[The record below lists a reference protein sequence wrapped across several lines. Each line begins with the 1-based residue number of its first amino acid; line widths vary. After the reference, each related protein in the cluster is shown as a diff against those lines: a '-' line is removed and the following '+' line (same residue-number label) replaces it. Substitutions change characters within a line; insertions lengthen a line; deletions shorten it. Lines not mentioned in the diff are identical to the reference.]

1 MSENKVYPPHKSSF
15 GNLDANVLALL
26 TYLSASIAS
35 FIPGL
40 KYVAWLAPGLIYIL
54 EKSSKLVK
62 SHAAQALTIN
72 ILGSLFNIILKI
84 VGSIITVIVR
94 KATKPTDI
102 YDLWD
107 FYGNKSYQAAATV
120 GTIFFL
126 LSLAVSIV
134 ILVFEILAMVNA
146 YKYSEYKIP
155 LIGSLSEKLTPLLDK
170 INLGGS
176 KAPNAPQANY
186 DPRTGQPINPPA
198 PPAAPQANF
207 DPQTG
212 RPLNPPAPPSQ
223 ANFDPL
229 TGQPLNPPAP
239 PPQANFDPQTGQ
251 PLNPTPPI
259 NNLADDSETSS
270 PQ

>member
-1 MSENKVYPPHKSSF
+1 MSENKIYQPHKSSL
-15 GNLDANVLALL
+15 GGLDANVLALL
-26 TYLSASIAS
+26 TYLAASIVS

-40 KYVAWLAPGLIYIL
+40 KYVAWLAPGLIYLL

-72 ILGSLFNIILKI
+72 IVGSVFQIILKI
-84 VGSIITVIVR
+84 IALIVTAIVR
-94 KATKPTDI
+94 KTAKPSDI

-107 FYGNKSYQAAATV
+107 FYGNKGYAAVATV
-120 GTIFFL
+120 GTIFFF

-155 LIGSLSEKLTPLLDK
+155 IIGSLAEKIAPLLDK
-170 INLGGS
+170 FDLGGS
-176 KAPNAPQANY
+176 KAP
-186 DPRTGQPINPPA
+186 PPA
-198 PPAAPQANF
+198 GANF

-212 RPLNPPAPPSQ
+212 QPVAPPPPPPG
-223 ANFDPL
+223 ANFDPQ
-229 TGQPLNPPAP
+229 TGQPLAP
-239 PPQANFDPQTGQ
+239 PPPPGANFDPQTGQ
-251 PLNPTPPI
+251 PLNQTPPT
-259 NNLADDSETSS
+259 DDLVDDTETDT